1 MPLLVIDLVFDI
13 HPSILGRRDELA
25 RVLYG
30 DPVIFRTVSQ
40 QHGDFDL
47 AGARQFAE
55 TIRRMISDQP
65 FEYEGDT
72 FPVTISIGV
81 ATVEGE
87 DIDAAAFIKV
97 ADDLLYRAK
106 REGRNRVVG

>member
-1 MPLLVIDLVFDI
+1 MLQAFARMAQGVMRQGDL
-13 HPSILGRRDELA
+13 LA
-25 RVLYG
+25 RVGGEEFAALL
-30 DPVIFRTVSQ
+30 PET
-40 QHGDFDL
+40 DL